1 MKLGPIRIL
10 KNEVATKL
18 LEMEAAGASVEEL
31 ATFLGP
37 ESRSRV
43 GQLEGDLVNGE
54 AYCGSI
60 AGMIKEI
67 KSAGEVVQSIVD
79 NYETVLASLR

>member
-1 MKLGPIRIL
+1 VELWYSRLP
-10 KNEVATKL
+10 KNELAARI

-31 ATFLGP
+31 IAFIGIARART
-37 ESRSRV
+37 

-60 AGMIKEI
+60 AGMIREI
-67 KSAGEVVQSIVD
+67 KSAGEVIQSIVD
-79 NYETVLASLR
+79 SYDTVLASLR